1 MNTTERSDRPFR
13 RVGKPVQPAS
23 LLAARRR
30 ARVSRAQPRAAL
42 DRDGRAVR
50 DLGLTS
56 ESLLVL
62 LALAGAANALGAAPE
77 EPDTGVL
84 GMYVALALTLAVMT
98 RIQVPVAAG

>member
-1 MNTTERSDRPFR
+1 M
-13 RVGKPVQPAS
+13 
-23 LLAARRR
+23 
-30 ARVSRAQPRAAL
+30 
-42 DRDGRAVR
+42 
-50 DLGLTS
+50 
-56 ESLLVL
+56 L